1 MDCPSIILKE
11 EVGAL
16 TVRIIPRLD
25 IKGPNLV
32 KGIHLEGLRVLGKP
46 EFFARQ
52 YYEQGADELF
62 YMDAVASLYE
72 RNSIADIIQRT
83 ARDIAIPLTVG
94 GGLRSV
100 EDIRD
105 VLRAGADKIA
115 LNTAAIRHPE
125 LIRDASRRFG
135 SSTIVVAIEAIRQ
148 PDGSY
153 QAYTDCGREET
164 GIDVFE
170 WAERVAELGA
180 GEIVITSVD
189 REGTGR
195 GYDVELTRRISQSV
209 SIPVIA
215 HGGAG
220 ALPHVREVVEEGF
233 ADAVCLGSC
242 LHYHLIEANQDRVD
256 DFATEG
262 NTEFLRRGKRFSKVQ
277 GFSLRE
283 LKQDFRDHGVDC
295 RIPTLEAA

>member
-1 MDCPSIILKE
+1 M
-11 EVGAL
+11 
-16 TVRIIPRLD
+16 TVRIIPRID

-52 YYEQGADELF
+52 YYELGADELF

-72 RNSIADIIQRT
+72 RNSLVDIIRRT

-94 GGLRSV
+94 GGLRTV
-100 EDIRD
+100 DNIRD

-115 LNTAAIRHPE
+115 INTAAIRRPD
-125 LIRDASRRFG
+125 LIREASRRFG

-153 QAYTDCGREET
+153 EAYTDCGRERT
-164 GIDVFE
+164 GVEVFS
-170 WAERVAELGA
+170 WAQQVAELGA

-195 GYDVELTRRISQSV
+195 GYDVELTRRISESV

-220 ALPHVREVVEEGF
+220 CIEHVREVIEDGR

-242 LHYHLIEANQDRVD
+242 LHYQLIEQHKNSLD
-256 DFATEG
+256 DFAAEG
-262 NTEFLRRGKRFSKVQ
+262 NTEFLKRGVGFSKVK
-277 GFSLRE
+277 GFTLPD
-283 LKQDFRDHGVDC
+283 LKQELVAEAVAC
-295 RIPTLEAA
+295 RWN

>member
-1 MDCPSIILKE
+1 M
-11 EVGAL
+11 
-16 TVRIIPRLD
+16 TVRIIPRMD

-46 EFFARQ
+46 EFFARH
-52 YYEQGADELF
+52 YYEHGADELF

-72 RNSIADIIQRT
+72 RNSLVDIIRRT

-94 GGLRSV
+94 GGLRTV
-100 EDIRD
+100 DDIRD

-115 LNTAAIRHPE
+115 INTAAIRRPE
-125 LIRDASRRFG
+125 LIREASRRFG

-148 PDGSY
+148 TDGSY
-153 QAYTDCGREET
+153 EVYTDCGRERT
-164 GIDVFE
+164 GVEVFA

-189 REGTGR
+189 REGTGK
-195 GYDVELTRRISQSV
+195 GYDIDLTRQIAESV

-220 ALPHVREVVEEGF
+220 SVQHVQEVIDDGR

-242 LHYHLIEANQDRVD
+242 LHYQLIEANQDSLD
-256 DFATEG
+256 DFAAEG
-262 NTEFLRRGKRFSKVQ
+262 NTEFLKRGRGFSKVQ
-277 GFSLRE
+277 GFTISE
-283 LKQDFRDHGVDC
+283 LKEALVAEAVAC
-295 RIPTLEAA
+295 RWG

>member
-1 MDCPSIILKE
+1 M
-11 EVGAL
+11 
-16 TVRIIPRLD
+16 D

-46 EFFARQ
+46 EFFARH
-52 YYEQGADELF
+52 YYDAGADELF

-72 RNSIADIIQRT
+72 RNSLTDIIQRT

-100 EDIRD
+100 DDIRD

-115 LNTAAIRHPE
+115 INTAAIRRPE
-125 LIRDASRRFG
+125 LIREASRRFG
-135 SSTIVVAIEAIRQ
+135 SSTIVVAIEAIQQ

-153 QAYTDCGREET
+153 EAYTDCGRERT
-164 GIDVFE
+164 GVEVFS

-195 GYDVELTRRISQSV
+195 GYDIELTRRIAESV

-220 ALPHVREVVEEGF
+220 CIDHVREVVDDGR
-233 ADAVCLGSC
+233 ADAVCLASC
-242 LHYHLIEANQDRVD
+242 LHYQLIADNQESLD
-256 DFATEG
+256 DFAAEG
-262 NTEFLRRGKRFSKVQ
+262 NVEFLKRGRAFSKVA
-277 GFSLRE
+277 GFSLTVLKEGLRE
-283 LKQDFRDHGVDC
+283 VAIDC
-295 RIPTLEAA
+295 RC